1 MGSAILRP
9 SPANRGGA
17 RGGAGREQGWWLT
30 TPRLL
35 CALGRLAL
43 TKLDILDTLDEIKV
57 GVAYK
62 LGGKRIPYFP
72 GAGAAALLPLAA
84 GLGRKGRRVRVG
96 HAGEPRSETLPT
108 SVCSR
113 LSPRPEACAS
123 TLWGG
128 LRGTQGPA

>member
-1 MGSAILRP
+1 MADRP
-9 SPANRGGA
+9 SA
-17 RGGAGREQGWWLT
+17 
-30 TPRLL
+30 PR

-43 TKLDILDTLDEIKV
+43 TKLDILDTLGEIKV

-72 GAGAAALLPLAA
+72 GAGAAAPYPWPLV
-84 GLGRKGRRVRVG
+84 LGRRVRVG
-96 HAGEPRSETLPT
+96 HAGEPRLETLPT

-123 TLWGG
+123 ALWGG
-128 LRGTQGPA
+128 LRGIQGLA

>member
-1 MGSAILRP
+1 MADRP
-9 SPANRGGA
+9 SASH
-17 RGGAGREQGWWLT
+17 
-30 TPRLL
+30 

-43 TKLDILDTLDEIKV
+43 TKLDILDTLGEIKV

-72 GAGAAALLPLAA
+72 GAGAAAPLPLAT
-84 GLGRKGRRVRVG
+84 GLGRKGRHVSVS

-113 LSPRPEACAS
+113 LSPRPEAYAS

-128 LRGTQGPA
+128 LRGIQGLA